1 MVNRRQG
8 NAGLVG
14 TGLLVLLPLCVL
26 VACAPR
32 VQTTSVRQGGFDLP
46 TLPETGVE
54 RPAETVTATP
64 EEDRVSG
71 GTLRVGEN
79 PPESA
84 PPAETTLASVPP
96 ERLRPPLPEIVP
108 DSIPVSRPVEEK
120 TEPTP
125 ELVGPDDE
133 EILEKFESQGEV
145 QEPPPV
151 ETARLPEVEY
161 DIPMERNIK
170 VLNYIELFQTSRR
183 KNFLHGLS
191 RSKKYEEMIKGILRD
206 EGVPTDLYYLALIES
221 AFNPRAYS
229 SAKASGIW
237 QFIYTT
243 GRSYG
248 LERTHWIDERRDP
261 EKSTRAAAR
270 HLRDL
275 HDDLGSW
282 PLALA
287 AYNAGI
293 NRVKRDIRKAG
304 TRDFW
309 KLRLPRQT
317 RNYVP
322 AFYAA
327 LMIAKEPEQYGFAI
341 EYDPPVKYETVK
353 VYGGTRLSLVAAF
366 CRTSLQEIR
375 DLNTAIRQGCAPPGE
390 DYSLNVPPGKA
401 EAVVAGL
408 ARTPRPKVTDW
419 GSYSIRSG
427 DTLSS
432 IAARFGT
439 TVEAIQE
446 VNNLPGHFI
455 RAGNRL
461 MIPGG
466 GLAGGAIPREPNV
479 DVFPSSGSYRVRRGD
494 SLWSISRRFGLSL
507 ESLTSLNG
515 IRADSTLSIG
525 QVLTLRTPAKKKG
538 PALAKNTAERNV
550 GSFYRVR
557 KGDNLWGIARRF
569 DTDVETLRRANRISP
584 GQVIYPGDRLLIPG
598 G

>member
-1 MVNRRQG
+1 M
-8 NAGLVG
+8 
-14 TGLLVLLPLCVL
+14 GLLTLPVLCLF
-26 VACAPR
+26 VACTSH
-32 VQTTSVRQGGFDLP
+32 VQTTNVRQGGFDHP
-46 TLPETGVE
+46 A
-54 RPAETVTATP
+54 RPAAEV
-64 EEDRVSG
+64 EKSV
-71 GTLRVGEN
+71 
-79 PPESA
+79 
-84 PPAETTLASVPP
+84 ETTVAAEEGREILLETARPAVTTVASLPP
-96 ERLRPPLPEIVP
+96 ERTRPPSPLPEIEA
-108 DSIPVSRPVEEK
+108 DSFPLSRPVEEK

-125 ELVGPDDE
+125 ELVGPDDD

-145 QEPPPV
+145 QAPPPI
-151 ETARLPEVEY
+151 ETARPRSVEY
-161 DIPMERNIK
+161 NIPMERNIK

-183 KNFLHGLS
+183 ENFLHGLS
-191 RSKKYEEMIKGILRD
+191 RSKKYEEMIKGIFRD

-248 LERTHWIDERRDP
+248 LKRTHWIDERRDP

-287 AYNAGI
+287 GYNAGV
-293 NRVKRDIRKAG
+293 NRVKRDIGKAG

-327 LMIAKEPEQYGFAI
+327 LIIAKEPEHYGFAI

-366 CRTSLQEIR
+366 CSTSLQEIR
-375 DLNTAIRQGCAPPGE
+375 DLNTAIRQGCAPPGGN
-390 DYSLNVPPGKA
+390 YSLNVPTGKG
-401 EAVVAGL
+401 EEVLAGL

-419 GSYSIRSG
+419 GSYHIRSG
-427 DTLSS
+427 DTLST
-432 IAARFGT
+432 IASRFGT

-461 MIPGG
+461 MIPGSGLVG
-466 GLAGGAIPREPNV
+466 GVIPREPNM
-479 DVFPSSGSYRVRRGD
+479 DAFPSSGSYRVRRGD

-507 ESLTSLNG
+507 ERLTALNG

-525 QVLTLRTPAKKKG
+525 RVLTLRSPAEKKG
-538 PALAKNTAERNV
+538 PSLAKSTA
-550 GSFYRVR
+550 GSGGTSLYRIR

-569 DTDVETLRRANRISP
+569 DTDVKSLRRANSLSP
-584 GQVIYPGDRLLIPG
+584 GQVIYPGDRIIIPG

>member
-1 MVNRRQG
+1 MANRRRWSSG
-8 NAGLVG
+8 HLG
-14 TGLLVLLPLCVL
+14 TGLLTLPLLCL
-26 VACAPR
+26 LAACASR
-32 VQTTSVRQGGFDLP
+32 VQTTNVHQGGFDTPALM
-46 TLPETGVE
+46 TTA
-54 RPAETVTATP
+54 AETVTAAA
-64 EEDRVSG
+64 EEGRK
-71 GTLRVGEN
+71 TGETF
-79 PPESA
+79 PVETASPESVR
-84 PPAETTLASVPP
+84 PAETTVASLPP
-96 ERLRPPLPEIVP
+96 ERTRTLPPLTEITP
-108 DSIPVSRPVEEK
+108 ASFPLSRPVEEK
-120 TEPTP
+120 TEPVP

-145 QEPPPV
+145 QAPPPI
-151 ETARLPEVEY
+151 ETARRPSVEY

-183 KNFLHGLS
+183 ENFLHGLS
-191 RSKKYEEMIKGILRD
+191 RSKKYEEMIKGIFRD

-248 LERTHWIDERRDP
+248 LKRTHWIDERRDP

-327 LMIAKEPEQYGFAI
+327 LMIARSPEQYGFAV
-341 EYDPPVKYETVK
+341 EYDPPVKYETVE

-366 CRTSLQEIR
+366 CNTSLQDIR
-375 DLNTAIRQGCAPPGE
+375 DLNTALRQGCAPPG
-390 DYSLNVPPGKA
+390 DNYALNVPTGKG
-401 EAVVAGL
+401 EEVIAGL

-419 GSYSIRSG
+419 GSYHIRSG
-427 DTLSS
+427 DTLST

-461 MIPGG
+461 MIPG
-466 GLAGGAIPREPNV
+466 
-479 DVFPSSGSYRVRRGD
+479 S
-494 SLWSISRRFGLSL
+494 
-507 ESLTSLNG
+507 
-515 IRADSTLSIG
+515 
-525 QVLTLRTPAKKKG
+525 
-538 PALAKNTAERNV
+538 
-550 GSFYRVR
+550 
-557 KGDNLWGIARRF
+557 GIA
-569 DTDVETLRRANRISP
+569 
-584 GQVIYPGDRLLIPG
+584 
-598 G
+598 

>member
-1 MVNRRQG
+1 
-8 NAGLVG
+8 
-14 TGLLVLLPLCVL
+14 
-26 VACAPR
+26 
-32 VQTTSVRQGGFDLP
+32 
-46 TLPETGVE
+46 
-54 RPAETVTATP
+54 
-64 EEDRVSG
+64 
-71 GTLRVGEN
+71 
-79 PPESA
+79 
-84 PPAETTLASVPP
+84 
-96 ERLRPPLPEIVP
+96 
-108 DSIPVSRPVEEK
+108 VEER

-125 ELVGPDDE
+125 ELVGPDDD

-145 QEPPPV
+145 QAPPPIQN
-151 ETARLPEVEY
+151 ARVPKVEY
-161 DIPMERNIK
+161 DIALERNIK
-170 VLNYIELFQTSRR
+170 VLDYIELFQTSRR
-183 KNFLHGLS
+183 ESFLHGLS

-229 SAKASGIW
+229 RAKASGIW

-248 LERTHWIDERRDP
+248 LQRTHWIDERRDP

-275 HDDLGSW
+275 HKELGSW

-327 LMIAKEPEQYGFAI
+327 LMIAKEPEQYGFRI
-341 EYDPPVKYETVK
+341 EYDPPVKYETVE

-366 CRTSLQEIR
+366 CNTSLQEIR
-375 DLNTAIRQGCAPPGE
+375 DLNTALRQGCAPPGGN
-390 DYSLNVPPGKA
+390 YSLNVPPGKGE
-401 EAVVAGL
+401 EAVAGL

-419 GSYSIRSG
+419 GSYQIRSG
-427 DTLSS
+427 DTLST

-466 GLAGGAIPREPNV
+466 GLAGGVIPREPEMG
-479 DVFPSSGSYRVRRGD
+479 VFPSSGTYRVRRGD

-507 ESLTSLNG
+507 EGLTALNG
-515 IRADSTLSIG
+515 IRADSILSIG
-525 QVLTLRTPAKKKG
+525 QLLTLRGPAKEG
-538 PALAKNTAERNV
+538 GTVVARRSAGSGST
-550 GSFYRVR
+550 SFYRVR
-557 KGDNLWGIARRF
+557 KGDNLWWIARRF
-569 DTDVETLRRANRISP
+569 DTDVNSLRRANRLSP
-584 GQVIYPGDRLLIPG
+584 GQVIYPGDRLIIPG